1 MEGVHNTRRRAF
13 TLVELLVVIAI
24 IGVLVAL
31 LLPAVQ
37 AARDAARRMACQN
50 NLKQLAI
57 ALHNHHDVKNTFPP
71 GGVNTGAN
79 GTRCYTTW
87 SIEALPYM
95 EFQNLYQ
102 QYRQDRFNEDP
113 LNAPVFQARVPTHE
127 CPSDPLKGQL
137 ERPATGPHQNQE
149 FRHGTYRAVSGRA
162 NMAVGHGAWDTFEPH
177 LWPGGVM
184 DRTFRGVLHGTGLP
198 YNGVQFNP
206 GNAGNGQS
214 VATMGGPERINNI
227 TDGTSNTLMLGELT
241 FVDKKPFA
249 GSNRATFWAYT
260 YASYNQSSITAE
272 SRHLNN
278 RYGQPTPT
286 PLPNGTGCAGTPGL
300 YGDQLCKRAFGS
312 THPGGINF
320 VHADGSLRFVSLNV
334 DMNLLQAMATIEGG
348 ESGVLP

>member
-1 MEGVHNTRRRAF
+1 MQGANTQTLRRGF

-37 AARDAARRMACQN
+37 SARDAARRMSCQN

-57 ALHNHHDVKNTFPP
+57 AAHNHVDIKNVFPP
-71 GGVNTGAN
+71 GGVNTGGN

-87 SIEALPYM
+87 SIELLPYM
-95 EFQNLYQ
+95 EQQALYQ

-113 LNAPVFQARVPTHE
+113 LNAPVFQARMVPHE

-137 ERPATGPHQNQE
+137 ERPASGPHQNQD
-149 FRHGTYRAVSGRA
+149 FRHGSYRAVSGRA

-177 LWPGGVM
+177 LWPGGVI
-184 DRTFRGVLHGTGLP
+184 DKAFRGVMHGTGEP
-198 YNGVQFNP
+198 YNGVTFTQ
-206 GNAGNGQS
+206 GVSNGQS
-214 VATMGGPERINNI
+214 VATMGGPERVANI
-227 TDGTSNTLMLGELT
+227 SDGTSNTLMIGELT
-241 FVDKKPFA
+241 FVDKRPAA
-249 GSNRATFWAYT
+249 GSNRATFWAFT

-272 SRHLNN
+272 SRHLTI

-312 THPGGINF
+312 AHPGGLNF
-320 VHADGSLRFVSLNV
+320 VHADGSLRFVSYNV
-334 DMNLLQAMATIEGG
+334 DMNLLQGMATIEGG